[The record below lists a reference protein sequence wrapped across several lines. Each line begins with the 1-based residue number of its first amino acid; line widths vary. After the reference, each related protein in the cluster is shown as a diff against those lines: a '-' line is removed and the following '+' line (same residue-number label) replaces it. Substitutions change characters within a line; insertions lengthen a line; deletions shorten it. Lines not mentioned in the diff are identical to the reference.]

1 MDDRYAVALIILL
14 FVAIVFFCLWFSRG
28 PRYFVK
34 RTVVTGPYIAI
45 YIYDSDRIDS
55 YDQIQ
60 YKKFCA
66 QTSEQELN
74 DCEKEMQAVCDLL
87 NKKVK

>member
-14 FVAIVFFCLWFSRG
+14 FVALAFFCLWFSRG

-45 YIYDSDRIDS
+45 YIYDSDSIDS
-55 YDQIQ
+55 CDRIQ
-60 YKKFCA
+60 CKKFRA
-66 QTSEQELN
+66 QTSEQELD
-74 DCEKEMQAVCDLL
+74 DCEKEMQAICDLL
-87 NKKVK
+87 NKKSK